1 MLKNVIVKSFK
12 FMTLKY
18 DPIVIVFHFDFQ
30 YIVNRKI

>member
-18 DPIVIVFHFDFQ
+18 DPIAIDIVFHSDFQ
-30 YIVNRKI
+30 YTA